1 MSKIGQRRKTLQ
13 QMIPQSFC
21 PAGKQKSWGAW
32 RNTLYCLDDHGFNTW
47 TPKHPTWKRNSCQFR
62 CLLSPPSL
70 YHSCKVCSLQNVH
83 EFEAPSTAS
92 SDPLT
97 TTVWRAME
105 QADGNNVHIFFS
117 CNTIQKFITVAL
129 LTLGQNPKMY
139 LYLICCSGSP
149 QSFLEIWQ
157 AHWKV
162 MTLEWTIK
170 VNFRTEFLSTQFR
183 RLQCIPNYRWIL
195 RKT

>member
-1 MSKIGQRRKTLQ
+1 MTTASTLEPQSILRGNAIVASLDACSLHHHCTTVAKFAVCKMCMNSRLLQ
-13 QMIPQSFC
+13 QHLLILWPQ
-21 PAGKQKSWGAW
+21 
-32 RNTLYCLDDHGFNTW
+32 L
-47 TPKHPTWKRNSCQFR
+47 
-62 CLLSPPSL
+62 
-70 YHSCKVCSLQNVH
+70 
-83 EFEAPSTAS
+83 FEGP
-92 SDPLT
+92 
-97 TTVWRAME
+97 RE